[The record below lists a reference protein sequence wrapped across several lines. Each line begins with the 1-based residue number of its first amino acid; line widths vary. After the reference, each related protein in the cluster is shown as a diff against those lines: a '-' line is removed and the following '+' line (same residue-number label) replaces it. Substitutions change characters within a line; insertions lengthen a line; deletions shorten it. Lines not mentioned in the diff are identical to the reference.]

1 MQRLKKN
8 CSLFEINPALV
19 KEWHPSANGNLTP
32 RNVTVAYPEKIWWI
46 CEDGH
51 EWKAKIKS
59 RLKGNGCP
67 VCKNWMPKN
76 GIDDSGVSLQMQT
89 KTGQDSPANSEKTE
103 IHFDG
108 NSMPIN
114 IGRNFRKGRR
124 FRRKAVA
131 VLEVPDSGYCLY
143 AHMKNISR
151 DGLCF
156 ETEAAFKP
164 GTVIKIKIDK
174 SIISTN
180 HEGYKS
186 YNSIIRWCKEIDNE
200 NPAVSTYGCGVE
212 FIGTE

>member
-1 MQRLKKN
+1 
-8 CSLFEINPALV
+8 
-19 KEWHPSANGNLTP
+19 
-32 RNVTVAYPEKIWWI
+32 
-46 CEDGH
+46 
-51 EWKAKIKS
+51 
-59 RLKGNGCP
+59 
-67 VCKNWMPKN
+67 
-76 GIDDSGVSLQMQT
+76 
-89 KTGQDSPANSEKTE
+89 
-103 IHFDG
+103 
-108 NSMPIN
+108 
-114 IGRNFRKGRR
+114 
-124 FRRKAVA
+124 
-131 VLEVPDSGYCLY
+131 
-143 AHMKNISR
+143 MKNISR